1 MLVPRRKPALIA
13 GVLAALLPRPAS
25 ADLASGIA
33 AYDAGDYV
41 AADRELRGLAEFG
54 DPAAA
59 HVLARMYFAG
69 QGVPADPRQ
78 GIRWER
84 KAAEGGE
91 PKAQLDLGMR
101 HQYGLAVPRDIAAA
115 EKWYRMAA
123 EQNLLAAQC
132 RLAYLLLYEPAATPD
147 LVETHMWLNL
157 AAAKLPIGELR
168 RAIVAAREDVAAK
181 MNAAEIKE
189 AQSRARAWQPKSWRQ
204 LSAQRAAP

>member
-1 MLVPRRKPALIA
+1 MAIPPLKPVLLLGLLAVALP
-13 GVLAALLPRPAS
+13 LPAA

-41 AADRELRGLAEFG
+41 AADRALRGLAVLG

-69 QGVPADPRQ
+69 QGVPADPQR
-78 GIRWER
+78 GIEWER

-91 PKAQLDLGMR
+91 PKAQLDLGLR
-101 HQYGLAVPRDIAAA
+101 YQYGLAVPQDIAAA
-115 EKWYRMAA
+115 ETWYRMAA
-123 EQNLLAAQC
+123 EQNLPAAQY
-132 RLAYLLLYEPAATPD
+132 RLAYLLLYEPTAKRD
-147 LVETHMWLNL
+147 LVETHMWFNL
-157 AAAKLPIGELR
+157 AAAKLPVGELR

-189 AQSRARAWQPKSWRQ
+189 AQIRARAWQPKTWQQ
-204 LSAQRAAP
+204 LSRAKAP